1 MSSRASTPSIDVQN
15 LVNGALKLEVK
26 LLNAGVDTI
35 RVYLNQAARFSNL
48 ASETLQAVQDDK
60 ATLAGTAKKLTD
72 FGRQNVQTFA
82 ELSQRLGASYYDELD
97 RLAMQPGAVR
107 DVRLFTRA
115 DQRQCKTIRQHL
127 AISPW
132 AIDQEYDLE
141 FAVGLLRDGSDRV
154 VEVSGVSVFVNANAD
169 GDAGIF
175 VLQFGVR

>member
-1 MSSRASTPSIDVQN
+1 MSTRTPTRSIDVQK

-26 LLNAGVDTI
+26 LLNASVDTM

-97 RLAMQPGAVR
+97 RLAGGALKSGPVQTGSAVVHAAANAVR
-107 DVRLFTRA
+107 PAAKAARRA
-115 DQRQCKTIRQHL
+115 AKPARGARRKAAKR
-127 AISPW
+127 A
-132 AIDQEYDLE
+132 
-141 FAVGLLRDGSDRV
+141 
-154 VEVSGVSVFVNANAD
+154 
-169 GDAGIF
+169 
-175 VLQFGVR
+175 

>member
-1 MSSRASTPSIDVQN
+1 MSTRTPTRSIDVQK

-26 LLNAGVDTI
+26 LLNASVDTM

-97 RLAMQPGAVR
+97 RLANGALKSDPVQAGSVVVQAAANAVR
-107 DVRLFTRA
+107 PAAKARRA
-115 DQRQCKTIRQHL
+115 AKAARGARRKAAKR
-127 AISPW
+127 A
-132 AIDQEYDLE
+132 
-141 FAVGLLRDGSDRV
+141 
-154 VEVSGVSVFVNANAD
+154 
-169 GDAGIF
+169 
-175 VLQFGVR
+175 

>member
-1 MSSRASTPSIDVQN
+1 MSTRTPTRSIDVQK

-26 LLNAGVDTI
+26 LLNASVDTM

-97 RLAMQPGAVR
+97 RLANGALKSDTVQTGSAVVQAAATAVR
-107 DVRLFTRA
+107 PAAKTVRRTAKAARGARRKAAKRA
-115 DQRQCKTIRQHL
+115 
-127 AISPW
+127 
-132 AIDQEYDLE
+132 
-141 FAVGLLRDGSDRV
+141 
-154 VEVSGVSVFVNANAD
+154 
-169 GDAGIF
+169 
-175 VLQFGVR
+175 

>member
-1 MSSRASTPSIDVQN
+1 MSTRTPTRSIDVQK

-26 LLNAGVDTI
+26 LLNASVDTM

-97 RLAMQPGAVR
+97 RLANGALKSDPVQTGAAVVQAAANAVR
-107 DVRLFTRA
+107 PAARA
-115 DQRQCKTIRQHL
+115 RRAAKAAR
-127 AISPW
+127 
-132 AIDQEYDLE
+132 
-141 FAVGLLRDGSDRV
+141 
-154 VEVSGVSVFVNANAD
+154 
-169 GDAGIF
+169 
-175 VLQFGVR
+175 GVRRKAAKRA

>member
-1 MSSRASTPSIDVQN
+1 MATRDTTPTSIDVQN

-26 LLNAGVDTI
+26 LLNAGVDAL

-97 RLAMQPGAVR
+97 RLAGGVLTSDTAQAAAAAVR
-107 DVRLFTRA
+107 PSTQAVRPQIGTVRPAAKRA
-115 DQRQCKTIRQHL
+115 RAARGKGAKRART
-127 AISPW
+127 AKGK
-132 AIDQEYDLE
+132 A
-141 FAVGLLRDGSDRV
+141 AKG
-154 VEVSGVSVFVNANAD
+154 A
-169 GDAGIF
+169 
-175 VLQFGVR
+175 

>member
-1 MSSRASTPSIDVQN
+1 MSSRTPTRSIDVQK

-26 LLNAGVDTI
+26 LLNASVDTM

-97 RLAMQPGAVR
+97 RLANGALKSDPVQTGSAVVQAAANAVR
-107 DVRLFTRA
+107 PAAKTGRRA
-115 DQRQCKTIRQHL
+115 TKRARGARAKAAKR
-127 AISPW
+127 A
-132 AIDQEYDLE
+132 
-141 FAVGLLRDGSDRV
+141 
-154 VEVSGVSVFVNANAD
+154 
-169 GDAGIF
+169 
-175 VLQFGVR
+175 